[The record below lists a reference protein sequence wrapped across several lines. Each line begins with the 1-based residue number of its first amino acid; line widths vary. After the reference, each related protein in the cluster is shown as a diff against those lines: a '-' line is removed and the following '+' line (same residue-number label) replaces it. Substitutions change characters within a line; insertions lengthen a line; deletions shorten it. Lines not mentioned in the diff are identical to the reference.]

1 MNCKISVEN
10 LSGIFD
16 NTDTSDGLILIKNVK
31 KLKKVFS
38 TEINIIMSKIY
49 VSGLNGEGLRQNICF
64 I

>member
-16 NTDTSDGLILIKNVK
+16 SNTDTSDVLLKNVK

-49 VSGLNGEGLRQNICF
+49 VSGLNEEG
-64 I
+64 